1 MKGRPKNNRQRQT
14 HNWSYVKCG
23 RISRKS
29 SGDRHYALPKSLNVP
44 PPNKDKNNNHKIQ
57 IR

>member
-44 PPNKDKNNNHKIQ
+44 PPKKDKK
-57 IR
+57 